1 MVRLFSTLLA
11 AAAVAMFPTAAMATD
26 KRDTGAKPENPAKVA
41 KPDERAAARAFA
53 DAALAAAPAI
63 EAAGAQLAA
72 IGDPVRC
79 DLQVPGSRRGEVDR
93 LAGKLATARLIAG
106 FTRTVAPAMRRA
118 TRALDAIETNDGAL
132 RRGRAAWQDVR
143 ADYAS
148 FAAHPARSVCRQVRA
163 YVENGYQHTSGTRR
177 AVRAYREMTG
187 WDTSHIDRRLK
198 AAVKRLVALGVPADE
213 AAAFAGGL

>member
-11 AAAVAMFPTAAMATD
+11 TAAVAAFPATAIAGDRPEKTE
-26 KRDTGAKPENPAKVA
+26 KPKPAKVA

-63 EAAGAQLAA
+63 EEAGAQLAA

-79 DLQVPGSRRGEVDR
+79 DLQVPDARRGEIDR

-118 TRALDAIETNDGAL
+118 TRTLDAIETNDGAL

-143 ADYAS
+143 SDYAG

-163 YVENGYQHTSGTRR
+163 YVENGYRHTSGTRR